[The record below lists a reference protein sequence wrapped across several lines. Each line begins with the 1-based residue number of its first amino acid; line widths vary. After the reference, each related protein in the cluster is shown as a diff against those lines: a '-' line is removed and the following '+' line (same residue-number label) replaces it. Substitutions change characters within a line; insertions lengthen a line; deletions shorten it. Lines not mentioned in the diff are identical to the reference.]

1 MRNLIKKLNDA
12 SAAYYAGEPIMTDH
26 EWDAL
31 FDELKAMEDAE
42 GYSLPESPTHH
53 VSGSAV
59 SSLAKVRHTYPALS
73 LDKTKDV
80 DELVSFFKKGEDLSK
95 MPAEVIMW
103 KMDGSTAQ
111 LTYENGRLKCAA
123 TRGNGEVGSDITHNA
138 PHISGI
144 PLSIPYKGK
153 MVVRGEA
160 VMSYSDFNKLNES
173 DDGRAEQYKNPRN
186 LATASI
192 MLLDSNE
199 LKGRNVSFFAFQLV
213 HCDQDMPAL
222 FDRRLSLLEKFKFQ
236 TVPHEIVSSPH
247 LKKKLQQWG
256 SRATEFDYP
265 VDGLVVALNNA
276 AWSDDLPGTGHHPHA
291 YKGYALKWEDES
303 VETTL
308 RDIEWSAS
316 RTGLLNPVA
325 VFDPVQLEGT
335 TVSRASI
342 HNLNYIWDKDLKIGD
357 RITVFKANKII
368 PQIDANLNKTKDWGS
383 KVAYGLYKL
392 SERYAIPEI
401 CPICGHETLLN
412 VSLNDKAHSTVTLQ
426 CDNPDCSA
434 KQVGRFVHFCE
445 RDCMNLEGWSR
456 KTIEKFVER
465 GFITEYA
472 DFWHLDRYKDQIIA
486 MDGFGERS
494 YQKLVDAAEKARTTS
509 FVPFIHALSIPN
521 IGKGQAKLIYNYFF
535 DKMSNNENVFDLFTD
550 ALKSGFDF
558 TDIDGIGSVINESLK
573 DWTDKN
579 LDWTSDSELG
589 RLLDEITII
598 QFGRLIIQ
606 ERKTFNTVLNETSSV
621 SGRTFVI
628 TGKVNHYKNREEL
641 KTLIENLGGK
651 VTGSVTTKTDY
662 LINNDINSMSGKN
675 KKAKSLGI
683 PIISE
688 EDFIQMLQ

>member
-1 MRNLIKKLNDA
+1 MKNLVKTLNEA
-12 SAAYYAGEPIMTDH
+12 STAYYSGNPIMSDH
-26 EWDAL
+26 EWDSL
-31 FDELKAMEDAE
+31 FDELKKREEME
-42 GYSLPESPTHH
+42 GYSLPDSPTQH
-53 VSGSAV
+53 VSGGVVA
-59 SSLAKVRHTYPALS
+59 SLPKVRHEYPALS

-80 DELVSFFKKGEDLSK
+80 DELVSFFKKGEDISQV
-95 MPAEVIMW
+95 PAEVIMW
-103 KMDGSTAQ
+103 KMDGSTVQ

-144 PLSIPYKGK
+144 PLSIPYKGE

-160 VMSYSDFNKLNES
+160 VMSYSDFNELNAAES
-173 DDGRAEQYKNPRN
+173 EEGEQYKNPRN

-192 MLLDSNE
+192 MMLDSNE
-199 LKGRNVSFFAFQLV
+199 LKVREISFFAFHLV
-213 HCDQDMPAL
+213 YCEEMPEL
-222 FDRRLSLLEKFKFQ
+222 FEDRLLMLKTLGFQ
-236 TVPHEIVSSPH
+236 IVPYEMTNSIH
-247 LKKKLQQWG
+247 LKDKLTVWE
-256 SRATEFDYP
+256 SKAPDFDYP
-265 VDGLVVALNNA
+265 VDGLVIAINNA
-276 AWSDDLPGTGHHPHA
+276 AWADKLPGTGHHPHK
-291 YKGYALKWEDES
+291 YRGYALKWEDEC
-303 VETTL
+303 VETVL

-535 DKMSNNENVFDLFTD
+535 DRMSNNENVFDLFTD

-579 LDWTSDSELG
+579 LDWTSDSEFG

>member
-1 MRNLIKKLNDA
+1 MKNLVKTLNEA
-12 SAAYYAGEPIMTDH
+12 STAYYSGNPIMSDH
-26 EWDAL
+26 EWDSL
-31 FDELKAMEDAE
+31 FDELKKREEME
-42 GYSLPESPTHH
+42 GYSLPDSPTQH
-53 VSGSAV
+53 VSGGVVA
-59 SSLAKVRHTYPALS
+59 SLPKVRHEYPALS

-80 DELVSFFKKGEDLSK
+80 DELVSFFKKGEDISQV
-95 MPAEVIMW
+95 PAEVIMW
-103 KMDGSTAQ
+103 KMDGSTVQ

-144 PLSIPYKGK
+144 PLSIPYKGE

-160 VMSYSDFNKLNES
+160 VMSYSDFNELNAAES
-173 DDGRAEQYKNPRN
+173 EEGEQYKNPRN

-192 MLLDSNE
+192 MMLDSNE
-199 LKGRNVSFFAFQLV
+199 LKVREISFFAFHLV
-213 HCDQDMPAL
+213 YCEEMPEL
-222 FDRRLSLLEKFKFQ
+222 FEDRLLMLKTLGFQ
-236 TVPHEIVSSPH
+236 IVPYEMTNSIH
-247 LKKKLQQWG
+247 LKDKLTVWE
-256 SRATEFDYP
+256 SKAPDFDYP
-265 VDGLVVALNNA
+265 VDGLVIAINNA
-276 AWSDDLPGTGHHPHA
+276 AWADKLPGTGHHPHK
-291 YKGYALKWEDES
+291 YRGYALKWEDEC
-303 VETTL
+303 VETVL

-579 LDWTSDSELG
+579 LDWTSDSEFG

-651 VTGSVTTKTDY
+651 VTGSVTSKTDY

>member
-1 MRNLIKKLNDA
+1 MKNLVKTLNEA
-12 SAAYYAGEPIMTDH
+12 STAYYSGNPIMSDH
-26 EWDAL
+26 EWDSL
-31 FDELKAMEDAE
+31 FDELKKREEME
-42 GYSLPESPTHH
+42 GYSLPDSPTQH
-53 VSGSAV
+53 VSGGVVA
-59 SSLAKVRHTYPALS
+59 SLPKVRHEYPALS

-80 DELVSFFKKGEDLSK
+80 DELVSFFKKGEDISQV
-95 MPAEVIMW
+95 PAEVIMW
-103 KMDGSTAQ
+103 KMDGSTVQ

-144 PLSIPYKGK
+144 PLSIPYKGE

-160 VMSYSDFNKLNES
+160 VMSYSDFNELNAAES
-173 DDGRAEQYKNPRN
+173 EEGEQYKNPRN

-192 MLLDSNE
+192 MMLDSNE
-199 LKGRNVSFFAFQLV
+199 LKVREISFFAFHLV
-213 HCDQDMPAL
+213 YCEEMPEL
-222 FDRRLSLLEKFKFQ
+222 FEDRLLMLKTLGFQ
-236 TVPHEIVSSPH
+236 IVPYEMTNSIH
-247 LKKKLQQWG
+247 LKDKLTVWE
-256 SRATEFDYP
+256 SKAPDFDYP
-265 VDGLVVALNNA
+265 VDGLVIAINNA
-276 AWSDDLPGTGHHPHA
+276 AWADKLPGTGHHPHK
-291 YKGYALKWEDES
+291 YRGYALKWEDEC
-303 VETTL
+303 VETVL

-401 CPICGHETLLN
+401 CPVCGHETLLN

-579 LDWTSDSELG
+579 LDWTSDSEFG

-651 VTGSVTTKTDY
+651 VTGSVTSKTDY

>member
-1 MRNLIKKLNDA
+1 MKNLVKTLNEA
-12 SAAYYAGEPIMTDH
+12 STAYYSGNPIMSDH
-26 EWDAL
+26 EWDSL
-31 FDELKAMEDAE
+31 FDELKKREEME
-42 GYSLPESPTHH
+42 GYSLPDSPTQH
-53 VSGSAV
+53 VSGGVVA
-59 SSLAKVRHTYPALS
+59 SLPKVRHEYPALS

-103 KMDGSTAQ
+103 KMDGSTVQ

-247 LKKKLQQWG
+247 LKEKLQQWG

-335 TVSRASI
+335 TISRASI

-368 PQIDANLNKTKDWGS
+368 PQIDANLDKS
-383 KVAYGLYKL
+383 KEWDGTVTHIPSK
-392 SERYAIPEI
+392 RYAIPES
-401 CPICGHETLLN
+401 CPICGHETLLH
-412 VSLNDKAHSTVTLQ
+412 VSFNNRACPTVTLQ

-456 KTIEKFVER
+456 KTIEKFVEL

-472 DFWHLDRYKDQIIA
+472 DFWHLDRHKDHIIA

-494 YQKLVDAAEKARTTS
+494 YQKLVDAAEKTRTTS
-509 FVPFIHALSIPN
+509 FVSFIHALSISN
-521 IGKGQAKLIYNYFF
+521 VGKGQAKLIYNYFY
-535 DKMSNNENVFDLFTD
+535 DKMLNDETVFDLFTN
-550 ALKSGFDF
+550 ALESDFDF
-558 TDIDGIGSVINESLK
+558 SVIDGIGPIINESLK
-573 DWTDKN
+573 DWANKN

-589 RLLDEITII
+589 RLLEEIS
-598 QFGRLIIQ
+598 IIQ
-606 ERKTFNTVLNETSSV
+606 EEKPSHDASREMSKVH
-621 SGRTFVI
+621 GRTFVI
-628 TGKVNHYKNREEL
+628 TGKLTHYKNRDEL
-641 KTLIENLGGK
+641 KTLIESLGGK
-651 VTGSVTTKTDY
+651 VTGSVTSKTDY
-662 LINNDINSMSGKN
+662 LINNDINSTSGKN
-675 KKAKSLGI
+675 KKAKELSI

-688 EDFIQMLQ
+688 DDFMKMV

>member
-1 MRNLIKKLNDA
+1 MKNLVKTLNEA
-12 SAAYYAGEPIMTDH
+12 STAYYSGNPIMSDH
-26 EWDAL
+26 EWDSL
-31 FDELKAMEDAE
+31 FDELKKREEME
-42 GYSLPESPTHH
+42 GYSLPDSPTQH
-53 VSGSAV
+53 VSGGVVA
-59 SSLAKVRHTYPALS
+59 SLPKVRHEYPALS

-80 DELVSFFKKGEDLSK
+80 DELVSFFKKGEDISQV
-95 MPAEVIMW
+95 PAEVIMW
-103 KMDGSTAQ
+103 KMDGSTVQ

-144 PLSIPYKGK
+144 PLSIPYKGE

-160 VMSYSDFNKLNES
+160 VMSYSDFNELNAAES
-173 DDGRAEQYKNPRN
+173 EEGEQYKNPRN

-192 MLLDSNE
+192 MMLDSNE
-199 LKGRNVSFFAFQLV
+199 LKVREISFFAFHLV
-213 HCDQDMPAL
+213 YCEEMPEL
-222 FDRRLSLLEKFKFQ
+222 FEDRLLMLKTLVFQ
-236 TVPHEIVSSPH
+236 IVPYEMTNSIH
-247 LKKKLQQWG
+247 LKDKLTVWE
-256 SRATEFDYP
+256 SKAPDFDYP
-265 VDGLVVALNNA
+265 VDGLVIAINNA
-276 AWSDDLPGTGHHPHA
+276 AWADKLPGTGHHPHK
-291 YKGYALKWEDES
+291 YRGYALKWEDEC
-303 VETTL
+303 VETVL

-535 DKMSNNENVFDLFTD
+535 DRMSNNENVFDLFTD

-579 LDWTSDSELG
+579 LDWTSDSEFG